1 MTGVKGV
8 WGVVGKVSTDAA
20 AQLITIVHSLLR
32 QLTLQSKGSH
42 RPSEWCGKTEKRYR
56 KGIGALVGMGR
67 AGQFGETPCLS
78 G

>member
-1 MTGVKGV
+1 M
-8 WGVVGKVSTDAA
+8 GKASTDAA
-20 AQLITIVHSLLR
+20 AQLITIANALLR
-32 QLTLQSKGSH
+32 QLKLQSKGLH
-42 RPSEWCGKTEKRYR
+42 PPSEWCGRTEKRCM